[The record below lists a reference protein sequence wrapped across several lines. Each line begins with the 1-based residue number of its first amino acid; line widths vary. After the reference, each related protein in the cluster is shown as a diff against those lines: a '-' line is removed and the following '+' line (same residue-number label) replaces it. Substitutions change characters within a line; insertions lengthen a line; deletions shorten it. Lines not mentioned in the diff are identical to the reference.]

1 MKNEYW
7 LMKFESMW
15 GSIKYRIK
23 YLISFGLSFLDIEGK
38 VFPWYG
44 RQGPSLS

>member
-15 GSIKYRIK
+15 RFVEYCIKF
-23 YLISFGLSFLDIEGK
+23 LISFGLNFLGIEGK
-38 VFPWYG
+38 VFP
-44 RQGPSLS
+44 